1 MPKPESATR
10 PSLALEKGKNMS
22 LIPSGRLSAIETEK
36 GVLQIQT
43 EFSLEPAK
51 SIITSHIF
59 SGRVLRRQQTPWPHV
74 LEKEEDRRQAE
85 EGLAR
90 QHKQEV
96 EFAVAHCEELILPL
110 IEEIEQVHTEKRL
123 EDLKKKISQIGGIKK
138 VLLLDQDW
146 DYLVI
151 KNNGEGGTV
160 REIELAKQ
168 NIELGQMISSVSRVG
183 RPVQFVAQLKEGQH
197 LLQAWGDKFLL
208 FEAGPECDLNRLK
221 TSIQLALAG
230 V

>member
-1 MPKPESATR
+1 
-10 PSLALEKGKNMS
+10 MS
-22 LIPSGRLSAIETEK
+22 LIPSGRLSAIETDK

-43 EFSLEPAK
+43 EFGLEPVK

-59 SGRVLRRQQTPWPHV
+59 SGRVLRKQQAPWPHL

-85 EGLAR
+85 ESLAR

-96 EFAVAHCEELILPL
+96 EFAVAHCEELITPL
-110 IEEIEQVHTEKRL
+110 LEEIEQVHTEKRL
-123 EDLKKKISQIGGIKK
+123 EDLKKKISQIDGIRK

-151 KNNGEGGTV
+151 KKNGESGTA
-160 REIELAKQ
+160 REIEFAKQ
-168 NIELGQMISSVSRVG
+168 NIELCEMLSSVSRVG
-183 RPVQFVAQLKEGQH
+183 RPIQLAARLKESQH
-197 LLQAWGDKFLL
+197 LLQVWGDKLIL
-208 FEAGPECDLNRLK
+208 FEVGPGCDLNRLK